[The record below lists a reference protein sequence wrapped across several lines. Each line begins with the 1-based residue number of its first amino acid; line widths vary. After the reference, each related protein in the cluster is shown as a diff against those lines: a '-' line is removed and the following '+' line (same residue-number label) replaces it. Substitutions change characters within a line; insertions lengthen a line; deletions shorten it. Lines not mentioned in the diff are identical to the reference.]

1 MKKKQVFLKKELFLK
16 YNLQFFAKDGPG
28 GEKTEPATQKKL
40 DDARK
45 EGNVAKSKDLVTAV
59 VLVVVFV
66 LLQFIIGNIGEGFME
81 TYVNVYSKIPTYAIQ
96 LADEVTYTAVGNLFV
111 EAFKTAIIAF
121 IPLLGAVFVI
131 SFVGDMVQVKWQITG
146 KPLAPKFNKLNPI
159 SGFKKIFSL
168 QSIVNLVKSIALVG
182 IIFYVVYQ
190 TISDK
195 KGLLFNLY
203 EVSLIEA
210 LGVIGDMVL
219 SLGLKISIIYLI
231 VGIGDFAYQKIKFK
245 NDMKMTKQEIK
256 DEMKNSEGD
265 PQIKGKIRQRMR
277 QASMRRMMQ
286 ELPTADVVITN
297 PTHYAVALKYESG
310 KSRAP
315 VVIAKGEDYL
325 AMKIKEK
332 AKECS
337 VEIVE
342 NKPLA
347 RALYANVDIG
357 QEIPE
362 ELYQAV
368 AEVLA
373 YVYGLKNKTV
383 QRPN

>member
-1 MKKKQVFLKKELFLK
+1 MKKKQMFLKKELFLK

-66 LLQFIIGNIGEGFME
+66 LLQFTIGNIGEGFLE
-81 TYVNVYSKIPTYAIQ
+81 TYVNVYSKIPTYANQ
-96 LADEVTYTAVGNLFV
+96 LADEVTYDAIGNLFLD
-111 EAFKTAIIAF
+111 AFKTSIIAF
-121 IPLLGAVFVI
+121 IPLLAAIFII
-131 SFVGDMVQVKWQITG
+131 SFIGDLVQVKWKVTT
-146 KPLAPKFNKLNPI
+146 KTLMPKFSKINPI
-159 SGFKKIFSL
+159 SGLKKIFSL
-168 QSIVNLVKSIALVG
+168 QAIVNLIKSLALVA
-182 IIFYVVYQ
+182 IIFFVVYQ
-190 TISDK
+190 TISTQ

-203 EVSLIEA
+203 EVSLLEA
-210 LGVIGDMVL
+210 LAVIGDTVL

-245 NDMKMTKQEIK
+245 NEMKMTKQEVK

-337 VEIVE
+337 IEIVE